1 MREPEAMT
9 PLLTPRRAQIL
20 ICIGEGMTNRE
31 IGQRLGLAEQTIKN
45 SVTLILAALD
55 VTRRAHAAIYAANA
69 RDGRLGQ
76 IQRQERRSLPVPHG
90 RCVNS
95 VGSPLR

>member
-45 SVTLILAALD
+45 SVTLILAAPG
-55 VTRRAHAAIYAANA
+55 VTRRAHAVIYAANP
-69 RDGRLGQ
+69 RSGQSGR
-76 IQRQERRSLPVPHG
+76 IQRQERGSLPVPRD
-90 RCVNS
+90 RCADS
-95 VGSPLR
+95 VGTTF